1 MERIT
6 ITQVHNSE
14 RFFRVPKQLFESP
27 FYQKMSA
34 EAKLLYAILKDR
46 FELSVKNNWIDQ
58 DGCIYMFFTV
68 EDIGEKLGCGR
79 DKVIK
84 LKKELKKYDLL
95 EEVRQGLNKPN
106 LIYLGTLNSKYFS
119 KPLIDTEVGISDFR
133 KSENQNSRSRRI
145 RTQEVV
151 EIDSNDTDINDT
163 DINNTDI
170 NFEEEEINITA
181 SQNNLVRKV
190 EPITQY
196 DKDYIW
202 NLVHDQLLKEHFSMT
217 TADFAMARFDE
228 RYLYALENMRFAR
241 SPEVIAEYVFNGII
255 SDFNQDMRKQHSM

>member
-1 MERIT
+1 MI
-6 ITQVHNSE
+6 
-14 RFFRVPKQLFESP
+14 
-27 FYQKMSA
+27 
-34 EAKLLYAILKDR
+34 
-46 FELSVKNNWIDQ
+46 
-58 DGCIYMFFTV
+58 
-68 EDIGEKLGCGR
+68 
-79 DKVIK
+79 
-84 LKKELKKYDLL
+84 
-95 EEVRQGLNKPN
+95 
-106 LIYLGTLNSKYFS
+106 
-119 KPLIDTEVGISDFR
+119 R
-133 KSENQNSRSRRI
+133 KSENPTSGSRKI
-145 RTQEVV
+145 ITQEVV
-151 EIDSNDTDINDT
+151 EIDSNDTDIND
-163 DINNTDI
+163 TDI

-202 NLVHDQLLKEHFSMT
+202 NLVHDQLLKEHFSKT